1 MPRNVPAETLY
12 VLSRPAPPELS
23 EIVVLALFLVGHDKS
38 ERLVP
43 PPTGRL
49 PQFSGE
55 DRGGPRWEGVRSRP
69 DRRARR
75 SRTVRA
81 RRRSTSKPV
90 AFSDPGDRNFSGG
103 GPWGRPLLDLVVRSL
118 GGNYR
123 KPPRKDIR
131 GGYRSAPACR
141 ACRARLSCACRAR
154 RSRTDRARRSPEE
167 GREGLRN
174 ALTRT
179 FVVGKAGFEPA
190 TSASRMPQRRILTD
204 LREP

>member
-81 RRRSTSKPV
+81 RRR
-90 AFSDPGDRNFSGG
+90 
-103 GPWGRPLLDLVVRSL
+103 VVRSL

-190 TSASRMPQRRILTD
+190 TSASRMPQRRTLTD
-204 LREP
+204 PREP